1 MEDAGRLDEYD
12 FNEVIINEG
21 DYVKIKTKEG
31 QTIGNSKYK
40 KYDNYH
46 VYFFDSET
54 NTLYYIHS
62 NI

>member
-1 MEDAGRLDEYD
+1 MRQLDEYD
-12 FNEVIINEG
+12 FNESIINEG

-31 QTIGNSKYK
+31 QPIGNSKYK
-40 KYDNYH
+40 KYDNYN

-54 NTLYYIHS
+54 KTLYYIHS